1 MYVGDVREDAMCHF
15 HESGEWNRARKR
27 DSDDADDADDEIPSF
42 LTEEADTDV
51 EVLTDGG
58 NDEE

>member
-1 MYVGDVREDAMCHF
+1 MCHF

-27 DSDDADDADDEIPSF
+27 DSDDADDADDADDEVPSF
-42 LTEEADTDV
+42 LNEEADTDV

-58 NDEE
+58 SDEE